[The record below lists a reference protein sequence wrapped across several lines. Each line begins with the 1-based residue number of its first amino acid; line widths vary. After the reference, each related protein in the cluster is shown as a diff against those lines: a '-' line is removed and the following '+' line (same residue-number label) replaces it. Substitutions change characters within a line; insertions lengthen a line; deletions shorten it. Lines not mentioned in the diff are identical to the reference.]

1 MSCTYCG
8 LGPRLLSLRS
18 SSSSTRRVRLRSRIQ
33 KATVF
38 PARVSGATI
47 SSLSAPRLSPCI
59 LQFPSHR
66 TSLETQQGLHLG
78 PTHSISRYSFSTM
91 SSATT
96 FFDFEPV
103 DKKGA
108 AYPLNQLK
116 GKVILVVNTAS
127 KCGFTPQF
135 KGLESLYQS
144 IKSKRPDDFV
154 ILGFPCNQFGGQD
167 PGSDD
172 QIQEFCQVNYGVTF
186 PVLGKTEVNGDNA
199 NPLWTWMKERQPGLL
214 GLKRIK
220 WNFEKFLISAD
231 GKVVGR
237 WASTTKPEGLEGRI
251 LEEIEKA
258 EKEGLLASKA
268 KQAEAAGAEG
278 ETAKLA

>member
-1 MSCTYCG
+1 
-8 LGPRLLSLRS
+8 
-18 SSSSTRRVRLRSRIQ
+18 
-33 KATVF
+33 
-38 PARVSGATI
+38 
-47 SSLSAPRLSPCI
+47 
-59 LQFPSHR
+59 
-66 TSLETQQGLHLG
+66 
-78 PTHSISRYSFSTM
+78 M

-96 FFDFEPV
+96 FYDFEPV
-103 DKKGA
+103 DKKGSP
-108 AYPLNQLK
+108 YPLTPLK

-135 KGLESLYQS
+135 KGLETLWQS
-144 IKSKRPDDFV
+144 VKAKHPDDFL

-186 PVLGKTEVNGDNA
+186 PVLGKTEVNGDGA
-199 NPLWTWMKERQPGLL
+199 NPLWTWLKESQPGLL

-237 WASTTKPEGLEGRI
+237 WASTTKPEGLEQRI

-258 EKEGLLASKA
+258 KKEGTLGGGAQK
-268 KQAEAAGAEG
+268 EAGEGQTGETGEAG